1 MLHAK
6 FVHSLMR
13 IHPLFALILPLLV
26 LPAAGTHAQSG
37 AQVERLSM
45 DLCGCVEAIDRQ
57 ASDERIDRALKHCL
71 EDAVVTH
78 PAAVTAVLQ
87 GGPTQGSKA
96 YELGRRLG
104 ALLGRDCPGYALLR
118 IRLREI
124 HDRTT
129 RTKGST

>member
-1 MLHAK
+1 
-6 FVHSLMR
+6 MR
-13 IHPLFALILPLLV
+13 PSTCFALVLSLLV
-26 LPAAGTHAQSG
+26 LPAFEGHAQSG

-57 ASDERIDRALKHCL
+57 GTDERISRSLKNCL
-71 EDAVVTH
+71 EEAVVTH

-104 ALLGRDCPGYALLR
+104 ALLGRDCPGYAHLR
-118 IRLREI
+118 LRLREI
-124 HDRTT
+124 HDQASRP
-129 RTKGST
+129 KGST

>member
-1 MLHAK
+1 
-6 FVHSLMR
+6 MR
-13 IHPLFALILPLLV
+13 IPPCFAFVLCLLV
-26 LPAAGTHAQSG
+26 LPAVEGHAQSG
-37 AQVERLSM
+37 TQVERLSM

-57 ASDERIDRALKHCL
+57 GSDERISRALKSCL

-104 ALLGRDCPGYALLR
+104 ALLGRDCPGYGLLR
-118 IRLREI
+118 LRLREI
-124 HDRTT
+124 HDQAARPKGTT
-129 RTKGST
+129 

>member
-1 MLHAK
+1 
-6 FVHSLMR
+6 MR
-13 IHPLFALILPLLV
+13 FSTCIALV
-26 LPAAGTHAQSG
+26 LFLVVLPSGRGFAQSG

-57 ASDERIDRALKHCL
+57 DTDERISKSLKHCL

-118 IRLREI
+118 TRLREI
-124 HDRTT
+124 HDRSARPKGTT
-129 RTKGST
+129 